1 MFTKGSVS
9 IYGNITLAN
18 EDNEKALKNSKV
30 YFETDN
36 LMLSGNTTIQAASI
50 FAYTTGQLHV

>member
-9 IYGNITLAN
+9 IYGNITLAH

-50 FAYTTGQLHV
+50 FAYTTG

>member
-9 IYGNITLAN
+9 IYGNITLAH